1 MWTYGEKPCFLSCDP
16 IAHEK
21 IWEACMAKKKL
32 FEDIFRH
39 ANSITSNPSLGSH
52 PSSECFQLVVWIL
65 SIACCFSFL
74 NMMNFR
80 IRASSEG
87 PIYVGRRLNDDLLV
101 GVFRSGDQV
110 VDLTLLELRMCF
122 STLKIIVSFGQLKS
136 VEIVGTQIIFTCCQ
150 PPATNLP
157 PIFHQSSTNL
167 PPIFHQSSRMS
178 HPFRIGFEN
187 SAANRPRRWCITSP
201 ALPAL
206 GAKSLLL
213 HMERTGKNQE
223 KHRKNDHRIRLQNE
237 FHHLRISQIS
247 ISEKNRRSTIW
258 SSKETGLGTGPGSGE

>member
-1 MWTYGEKPCFLSCDP
+1 M
-16 IAHEK
+16 
-21 IWEACMAKKKL
+21 
-32 FEDIFRH
+32 
-39 ANSITSNPSLGSH
+39 
-52 PSSECFQLVVWIL
+52 

-136 VEIVGTQIIFTCCQ
+136 VEIVGTQIILHV
-150 PPATNLP
+150 AS
-157 PIFHQSSTNL
+157 HQL
-167 PPIFHQSSRMS
+167 QIFHQSSRMS

-247 ISEKNRRSTIW
+247 ISEKNRRSTI
-258 SSKETGLGTGPGSGE
+258 

>member
-1 MWTYGEKPCFLSCDP
+1 M
-16 IAHEK
+16 
-21 IWEACMAKKKL
+21 
-32 FEDIFRH
+32 
-39 ANSITSNPSLGSH
+39 
-52 PSSECFQLVVWIL
+52 

-157 PIFHQSSTNL
+157 PIFHQSST
-167 PPIFHQSSRMS
+167 S
-178 HPFRIGFEN
+178 HPECPTLFESASKIAQRIGQGDGVSHHQLYQLWELN
-187 SAANRPRRWCITSP
+187 HSCCTW
-201 ALPAL
+201 
-206 GAKSLLL
+206 KEQ
-213 HMERTGKNQE
+213 ERTKKNIGKTITGSGSKMNS
-223 KHRKNDHRIRLQNE
+223 I
-237 FHHLRISQIS
+237 
-247 ISEKNRRSTIW
+247 ISEYLRSQYQKKTEGVQSEAPRKPAW
-258 SSKETGLGTGPGSGE
+258 AQGPGAENN